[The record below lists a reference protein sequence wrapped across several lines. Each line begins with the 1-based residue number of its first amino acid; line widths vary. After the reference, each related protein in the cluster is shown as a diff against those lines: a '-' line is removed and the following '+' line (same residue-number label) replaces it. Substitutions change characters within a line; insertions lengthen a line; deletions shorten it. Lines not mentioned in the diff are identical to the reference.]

1 MKGSRLINPMPT
13 FFYNGEVASGYKL
26 HFFEPDTHTYKDIYT
41 DSTKAVTVN
50 NPVSI
55 NSQGQLPSDIYL
67 DGTYDVEFATAN
79 DTSPP
84 ANPIWARTD
93 VVSLTQIIFNTVT
106 KTTDYT
112 VTSSDNNT
120 VILVDSTAG
129 DVDITLPTAASAG
142 NGFCIWIKKVSGDG
156 NTLSILP
163 NGAETIEGTASV
175 TTSTQYRAY
184 QVVTNGMAWY
194 LFNSVVPSAGTGTV
208 TSVGITA
215 PAAGIT
221 VSGSP
226 ITGAGSI
233 TLALAD
239 DLAALEGLSST
250 GVVTRTAS
258 DTYAL
263 RTNTGTSNEITI
275 TNGDGV
281 SGNPTY
287 ALASTLALRSKTVQ
301 VQDNNFTISDDGDAT
316 KLLAFQC
323 SGITTGTTRTLTIPD
338 ASGTVALTATTQ
350 PLDATLTALA
360 AYNTNGL
367 LTQTAADTFTGRTIT
382 GTSNEITVTNGDG
395 VSDNPTLSLA
405 STLDITGKTVTV
417 QDNNFTVQDN
427 TDTSKKLAFQLSG
440 ITTATTRTLTIPDN
454 SGTIAL
460 TSDLSSYQ
468 PLDSTLTAVA
478 AYNTNGLITQTA
490 ADTFTGRTITGTA
503 NKVSV
508 TNGDGVSG
516 NPTLTL
522 PTTVDLSSNTSLLIP
537 TSTSTVAST
546 TGAIAIDTNTDN
558 SNITGASLEF
568 YDGSA
573 VHYVPSY
580 TTLPSNDGYV
590 LAYDATGKAY
600 KWVAQSGA
608 GGSPGGSDTYV
619 QYNDSSAFGGDA
631 GFTYNETTNVA
642 TLTGGL
648 TVGGNSTASGFV
660 DLLEDSDNGSNKVRV
675 IAPSAVTSDRTIT
688 LPDADCTIST
698 FGASVIDDANASDA
712 RTTLGVAIGSD
723 VQAYDATL
731 DAFAAY
737 NTNGLITQ
745 TAANTFTGRTVT
757 GTANEVTV
765 TNGDGVSGNPTIS
778 LPADIDLSGK
788 TTLKIPTGTNPSVAA
803 SGVVAIDTNTD
814 NSVITQGS
822 LKYHDGTNAMYV
834 IATDALPTTDGHVLT
849 YDGTGKKY
857 NWEAAPAGSGS
868 PGGADTNVQY
878 NDGGSFGGDSG
889 MVYNGAGRLTLSE
902 RLYAT
907 RLVSIA
913 GEAAG
918 PGQLDLYE
926 VTTNGSN
933 RITLSAP
940 TSIASDKSQTFQDAS
955 GTIALTAGSTGLIAE
970 SSGVFTARTL
980 TAHSDASTIITN
992 GNGSGGNPTVQARIV
1007 QKQTASTTAV
1017 GTTTTAIPF
1026 DNTIPQKTEG
1036 GEVLTLSITPKATAN
1051 RLLIHATV
1059 LLAHSAVT
1067 TVTAALF
1074 QDTTADA
1081 LAASNCSI
1089 FTAGGTGHATFFYEM
1104 AAGTTSSTTFKLR
1117 VGGNTGSTTTWNGS
1131 AGTRRYGGVACT
1143 KLEIIEY
1150 VP

>member
-907 RLVSIA
+907 GLVSVA
-913 GEAAG
+913 GTSSL
-918 PGQLDLYE
+918 PGQIDVYE
-926 VTTNGSN
+926 DTDNGTN
-933 RITLSAP
+933 RITISSPA
-940 TSIASDKSQTFQDAS
+940 SIASDKVQTLRDAT

-970 SSGVFTARTL
+970 ASGAFTARTL

-1059 LLAHSAVT
+1059 LLSHSAVT